1 MKSVF
6 KDIPGYEGYQVNQLG
21 DVKALNYGRMGFE
34 KVMQPNKQKSK
45 NGKYYWRIGLRK
57 NGKTEK
63 RLVHDLVAMTFLSN
77 PNNYQMVNHKDE
89 NGLNN
94 NIDNL
99 EWCTN
104 QYNARYSLAKR
115 VGQYKN
121 GKLIKIY
128 EAIAAVKEDG
138 FSREHV
144 RDVCHGKRHS
154 HKGYFWKFIDK

>member
-1 MKSVF
+1 MKAEF
-6 KDIPGYEGYQVNQLG
+6 KDIPVYDGYQVNQLG
-21 DVKALNYGRMGFE
+21 EVKALNYGRMGFE
-34 KVMQPNKQKSK
+34 KIMKPHKHKAR
-45 NGKYYWRIGLRK
+45 NGKYYWRICLRK

-63 RLVHDLVAMTFLSN
+63 RLVHDLVAITFLPN
-77 PNNYQMVNHKDE
+77 PHNYPMVNHKDE

-94 NIDNL
+94 DIDNL

-104 QYNARYSLAKR
+104 QYNARYSLGKK

-121 GKLIKIY
+121 GKLIKVY

-144 RDVCHGKRHS
+144 RDVCHGRRKTHY
-154 HKGYFWKFIDK
+154 GYSWKFIDK

>member
-1 MKSVF
+1 MKAEF
-6 KDIPGYEGYQVNQLG
+6 KDIPVYDGYQVNQLG
-21 DVKALNYGRMGFE
+21 EVKALNYGRMGFE
-34 KVMQPNKQKSK
+34 KIMKPHKHKAR
-45 NGKYYWRIGLRK
+45 NGKNYWRICLRK

-63 RLVHDLVAMTFLSN
+63 RLVHDLVAITFLPN
-77 PNNYQMVNHKDE
+77 PHNYPMVNHKDE

-94 NIDNL
+94 DIDNL

-104 QYNARYSLAKR
+104 QYNARYSLGKK

-121 GKLIKIY
+121 GKLIKVY

-144 RDVCHGKRHS
+144 RDVCHGRRKTHY
-154 HKGYFWKFIDK
+154 GYSWKFIDK